1 MERLRAVSYGV
12 SFIFRTDW
20 ILVASTA
27 IAQTES
33 ADSTEDMGKVYNASK
48 ILPVVDVGDN
58 RAAIEG
64 QNLLG
69 TARTSYYGVETRP
82 QSAWINDRQIS
93 ATLMVQL

>member
-1 MERLRAVSYGV
+1 MRYSVLVLVGTGWTLAVS
-12 SFIFRTDW
+12 I
-20 ILVASTA
+20 A

-33 ADSTEDMGKVYNASK
+33 AVSTEDMGKVYNASK
-48 ILPVVDVGDN
+48 ILPVVDVVGN

-69 TARTSYYGVETRP
+69 TVRTSYYGVETRP